1 MYACKLFITSANKT
15 SRARS
20 NRPVSCSRLSVM
32 TPSFLYICVK
42 TKRIWQP
49 YRAIK
54 QTIISLLKTR
64 AFTCLV
70 FMFLSVP
77 RKTLSGPPCLTA
89 NKMLC
94 VCLSSC
100 LPLPFSFMFA
110 YLFAFTY
117 SYLRFGHSFRASW
130 YLSIWAWPQ
139 RAKSLLWSRSWR

>member
-32 TPSFLYICVK
+32 TPSFLYIRVK

-89 NKMLC
+89 NKMCVPVFLPPSPFSLY
-94 VCLSSC
+94 VCLSVC
-100 LPLPFSFMFA
+100 L
-110 YLFAFTY
+110 YLFISAFWA
-117 SYLRFGHSFRASW
+117 L
-130 YLSIWAWPQ
+130 LS
-139 RAKSLLWSRSWR
+139 SLLIFVNMGLTSTGQVSPLK